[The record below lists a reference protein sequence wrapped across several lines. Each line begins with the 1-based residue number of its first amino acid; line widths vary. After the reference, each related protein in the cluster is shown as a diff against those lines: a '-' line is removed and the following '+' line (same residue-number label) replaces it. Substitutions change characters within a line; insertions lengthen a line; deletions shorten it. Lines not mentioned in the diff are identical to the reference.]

1 VVQTDNQ
8 TKGKIEVVLG
18 LLCENMTRAF
28 YVSAQETAKLYL
40 TNHRTIEQIA
50 KIRGLASSTIIHH
63 LVMWYIATDDINPND
78 FVTRREQQYILVA
91 MAKAKNY
98 QYLSEIKAHLPEQIT
113 YEKIKWVIAKIH
125 KISLR

>member
-1 VVQTDNQ
+1 
-8 TKGKIEVVLG
+8 VLE